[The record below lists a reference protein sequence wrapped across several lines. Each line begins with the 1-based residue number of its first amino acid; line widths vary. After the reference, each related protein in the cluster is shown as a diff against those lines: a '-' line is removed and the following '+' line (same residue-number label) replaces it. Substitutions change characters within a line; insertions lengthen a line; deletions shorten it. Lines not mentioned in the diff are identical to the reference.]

1 MEYPAINSHSI
12 FAGCYVSDIGED
24 FIEIIDVKSGEE
36 SYSLS
41 VSMPT
46 VVSNGK
52 ITRNGLFDTDSYNIE
67 GDLMD
72 YQDIQIGDTVD
83 IVYEYWRYGESPYEK
98 MYCYGINVRKN

>member
-1 MEYPAINSHSI
+1 M
-12 FAGCYVSDIGED
+12 SDIGED